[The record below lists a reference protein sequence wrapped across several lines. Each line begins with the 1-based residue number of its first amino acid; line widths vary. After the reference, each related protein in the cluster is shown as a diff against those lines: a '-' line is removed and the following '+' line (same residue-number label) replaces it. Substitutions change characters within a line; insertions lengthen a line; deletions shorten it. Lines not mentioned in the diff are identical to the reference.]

1 MKNELT
7 YTKASEELQ
16 EIVAEIEKGQINIDT
31 LSTKLKRAAELINF
45 CKQKLSST
53 EADVQQILADL
64 QKGDA

>member
-31 LSTKLKRAAELINF
+31 LSVKLKRAAELIHF
-45 CKQKLSST
+45 CKQKLSAT
-53 EADVQQILADL
+53 EADVQQILDDL
-64 QKGDA
+64 QKSDA